1 MINYWSLK
9 TEDERKAIIAK
20 SIATRRA
27 NKKKREDVEH
37 QVKAKSLELRYNI
50 KQLSEQL
57 EQARKAIRFGEIA
70 KQLDTKSLMREE
82 DIIKHAMSFEKAIGI
97 YFLIENNKIVYVGQ
111 SVNVFSRITN
121 HWDKKFDSYA
131 WIPCEKNM
139 LNKLESLYIY
149 FLSPPLN
156 GECADGR
163 KFAPLRLEQL
173 IA

>member
-1 MINYWSLK
+1 MNNYWNLK

-20 SIATRRA
+20 GIATRRA

-37 QVKAKSLELRYNI
+37 QIKAKALELRYNI

-57 EQARKAIRFGEIA
+57 EQTRKAVRFGEIA
-70 KQLDTKSLMREE
+70 KRLDTKSLMREE
-82 DIIKHAMSFEKAIGI
+82 DIIKHAMSFENATGI
-97 YFLIENNKIVYVGQ
+97 YFLINDNKIVYVGQ
-111 SVNVFSRITN
+111 SVNVFSRVTA

-139 LNKLESLYIY
+139 LDKLESLYIY

-156 GECADGR
+156 GKFADGR